1 MRSQGS
7 QSVRAL
13 TCTVVMI
20 TASGWALAEP
30 IGTAWPNRGNVSHTT
45 FDGSSPGDDGGGG
58 GGYGPRANPLRGV
71 NPNDRVTMSLLMYD
85 SNLNFLPVNT
95 GGQTL
100 VTRGGTSTDGGA
112 NRNSVQTPQGR
123 VNLFWDEIV
132 TSGRTFIRATLSS
145 SNGEALIPESA
156 VIPQVGG
163 GVLPAVYWSWNFG
176 SIDPVN
182 YLPDIANVSM
192 IRSSI
197 SFSND
202 GGQSFFSTINHT
214 NTITTRGN
222 WNPGF
227 DNGQLLN
234 SVGDGTNH
242 ILLSY
247 EVQYIPNAGSVALL
261 GAGLLTMSR
270 RRRLK

>member
-1 MRSQGS
+1 
-7 QSVRAL
+7 
-13 TCTVVMI
+13 MI

-30 IGTAWPNRGNVSHTT
+30 IGTAWPSRGNGSLNT
-45 FDGSSPGDDGGGG
+45 FDGSSPGDDGGGASGDSGDG
-58 GGYGPRANPLRGV
+58 GGYNPRANPLRGV

-85 SNLNFLPVNT
+85 SNLNFIPVNT

-100 VTRGGTSTDGGA
+100 VTRGGTTTDGGF
-112 NRNSVQTPQGR
+112 NRNSIQTPQGR
-123 VNLFWDEIV
+123 VNLYWDEIV
-132 TSGRTFIRATLSS
+132 TSGRTFIRATMSS
-145 SNGEALIPESA
+145 SNGETLVPETSLIPQAS
-156 VIPQVGG
+156 GG
-163 GVLPAVYWSWNFG
+163 ALPAVYWSWNFG
-176 SIDPVN
+176 SIDPIN
-182 YLPDIANVSM
+182 YLQSIVNVSM
-192 IRSSI
+192 VRSSI

-214 NTITTRGN
+214 NTIPTRGN

-247 EVQYIPNAGSVALL
+247 EVQYVPNAGSVALL

-270 RRRLK
+270 RRRSK